1 MANTTLDYN
10 DEVQRD
16 SKTELVT
23 KVQVF
28 PFKEGINLGHLR
40 GLATVQIS
48 NAFTIRGLRVMQ
60 RDDGQMFVG
69 YPVDPFYK
77 GEDYRYIVEPLNED
91 VKAAVEHAVLAKWHE
106 AMQG

>member
-16 SKTELVT
+16 SKSELVT

-28 PFKEGINLGHLR
+28 PFKEGPHLGHMK
-40 GLATVQIS
+40 GLAVIQIS
-48 NAFTIRGLRVMQ
+48 NAFSIRGLRIMQ
-60 RDDGQMFVG
+60 RDDGEMFVG

-77 GEDYRYIVEPLNED
+77 GEEYRHMVEPLSEN